1 MSNNSNIEDI
11 ENNNSDCVCLNVKE
25 DNINEN
31 QKNISQNANN
41 KYFTK
46 KENGI
51 KKYEDFEEEKNKF
64 NNNLVYNGENDMNKI
79 SEKKN
84 IIKNEILELEKRK
97 SELEKTISELKKS
110 ITLLKNKLK

>member
-1 MSNNSNIEDI
+1 
-11 ENNNSDCVCLNVKE
+11 
-25 DNINEN
+25 
-31 QKNISQNANN
+31 
-41 KYFTK
+41 
-46 KENGI
+46 
-51 KKYEDFEEEKNKF
+51 
-64 NNNLVYNGENDMNKI
+64 MNKI